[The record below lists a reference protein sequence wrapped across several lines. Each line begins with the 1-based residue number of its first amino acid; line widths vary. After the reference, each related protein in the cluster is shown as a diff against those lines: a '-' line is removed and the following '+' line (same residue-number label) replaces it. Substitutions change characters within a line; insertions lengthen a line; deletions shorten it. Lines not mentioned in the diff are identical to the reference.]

1 MQDEFIIPDDV
12 QTKPHPSIHQQTVL
26 SLVNA
31 VYDNC
36 KEELIQ
42 KTATHKIQIV
52 FSWFSGKIMDAFK
65 SDNLLM
71 SRMSKESLRLIVSVG
86 SSFAVCGDIADQFD
100 GAYAFSNNKFTLSI
114 FILGSPKTVKYSKE
128 DDSSD
133 SEDQKSMNL
142 HLNRM
147 LFTSS

>member
-1 MQDEFIIPDDV
+1 MILEDV
-12 QTKPHPSIHQQTVL
+12 QTKPHSSIHQERVL

-42 KTATHKIQIV
+42 MTATHKIQIV
-52 FSWFSGKIMDAFK
+52 FSWLSSKIMDAFK
-65 SDNLLM
+65 SDNLLI

-86 SSFAVCGDIADQFD
+86 NSFAVCADIAVQFD
-100 GAYAFSNNKFTLSI
+100 GAYAFSNKKFTLSI

-128 DDSSD
+128 DNSSD
-133 SEDQKSMNL
+133 SEDQKSNNL

-147 LFTSS
+147 LFSSS